1 MKIIIVGCGKVGTA
15 LTAQLSREDN
25 LVTVIDTD
33 SIVVRNV
40 SNTYDVMGIV
50 GNGASYQVLQEADI
64 EHADLMIAVT
74 KSDEMNLLCCVIA
87 KQAAD
92 CHTIARVRN
101 PEYAREVNFIREEL
115 NLSMAINPELAAA
128 ADIARLI
135 QIPSAMEVD
144 TFAKGKVDLVRFR
157 IPKGS
162 AWGGKKII
170 DASKKVGGNLLIC
183 VIERENHQVLIPDG
197 NVVLHEGDYISVIVP
212 PDRMKALFSSIG
224 IESRMIHDVIIAGGG
239 RLAYYLAKQL
249 LQSRIQVRI
258 IENNRARCDELSEL
272 LPKAMIIY
280 GDATDTDLLK
290 EEGLE
295 SADAFVSLTGVDEEN
310 VMLSC
315 YAGRVSKAKIITKI
329 TKISYGG
336 IIDSFDV
343 GSIVSPR
350 HLTTELISQYVRCMQ
365 NSMGSAV
372 EAVYRMVDNKVEALE
387 FSVKKGAKV
396 LDIPLA
402 EMKLKDNLLL
412 CSIVRRGRIILPSG
426 QDRIQAGDTVIV
438 VTTHKGLDEIED
450 ILA

>member
-1 MKIIIVGCGKVGTA
+1 MKIIIAGCGKVGYILA
-15 LTAQLSREDN
+15 EQLNEEGHEI
-25 LVTVIDTD
+25 TIIDTNEEK
-33 SIVVRNV
+33 INMVGNLL
-40 SNTYDVMGIV
+40 DVMCIQ
-50 GNGASYQVLQEADI
+50 GNATSYHVQEEAGVKEAD
-64 EHADLMIAVT
+64 LLIAVT
-74 KSDEMNLLCCVIA
+74 NKDEVNLLCCLIA
-87 KQAAD
+87 RKAGHCQ
-92 CHTIARVRN
+92 TIARVRD
-101 PEYAREVNFIREEL
+101 PGYYAEIGFIKEEL
-115 NLSMAINPELAAA
+115 GLSMAINPELAAA

-290 EEGLE
+290 
-295 SADAFVSLTGVDEEN
+295 SS
-310 VMLSC
+310 
-315 YAGRVSKAKIITKI
+315 
-329 TKISYGG
+329 
-336 IIDSFDV
+336 
-343 GSIVSPR
+343 
-350 HLTTELISQYVRCMQ
+350 
-365 NSMGSAV
+365 
-372 EAVYRMVDNKVEALE
+372 
-387 FSVKKGAKV
+387 
-396 LDIPLA
+396 
-402 EMKLKDNLLL
+402 
-412 CSIVRRGRIILPSG
+412 
-426 QDRIQAGDTVIV
+426 
-438 VTTHKGLDEIED
+438 
-450 ILA
+450 

>member
-1 MKIIIVGCGKVGTA
+1 M
-15 LTAQLSREDN
+15 
-25 LVTVIDTD
+25 
-33 SIVVRNV
+33 
-40 SNTYDVMGIV
+40 
-50 GNGASYQVLQEADI
+50 
-64 EHADLMIAVT
+64 
-74 KSDEMNLLCCVIA
+74 
-87 KQAAD
+87 
-92 CHTIARVRN
+92 
-101 PEYAREVNFIREEL
+101 
-115 NLSMAINPELAAA
+115 
-128 ADIARLI
+128 
-135 QIPSAMEVD
+135 
-144 TFAKGKVDLVRFR
+144 
-157 IPKGS
+157 
-162 AWGGKKII
+162 
-170 DASKKVGGNLLIC
+170 
-183 VIERENHQVLIPDG
+183 
-197 NVVLHEGDYISVIVP
+197 IVP

-239 RLAYYLAKQL
+239 RLAYYLASKL
-249 LQSRIQVRI
+249 LRSRIQVRI

-280 GDATDTDLLK
+280 GDATNTELLK

-295 SADAFVSLTGVDEEN
+295 NADAFVSLTGLDEEN
-310 VMLSC
+310 VMLGC
-315 YAGRVSKAKIITKI
+315 YAARVSRAKVVTKI
-329 TKISYGG
+329 NKITYGG
-336 IIDSFDV
+336 IMDSFDV

-396 LDIPLA
+396 LDMPLA

-412 CSIVRRGRIILPSG
+412 CSIVRRGKMILPSG